1 MECAIM
7 CCTCHTLTRSRE
19 IVLFFPLVKILQSDG
34 SNYVILVMGKVSYYQ
49 IVIDHHELLEYIH
62 MDLVITCCNAN
73 PFGSWHIRRNVKY

>member
-34 SNYVILVMGKVSYYQ
+34 SNYFILGMGMFSYYH
-49 IVIDHHELLEYIH
+49 IIIDNHEFLGILEEMLSIEFVI
-62 MDLVITCCNAN
+62 
-73 PFGSWHIRRNVKY
+73 

>member
-34 SNYVILVMGKVSYYQ
+34 SNYFTLGMGKFSYYH
-49 IVIDHHELLEYIH
+49 IIIDNHELLKYIY
-62 MDLVITCCNAN
+62 MEFFVPGILEEMLSIEFVI
-73 PFGSWHIRRNVKY
+73 